1 MFILDIAI
9 AGINEA
15 KLVVTSEKIKI
26 IIIEKGFTSLG
37 ISSKKY
43 TSLGN
48 ISTLKMYDKITLI
61 DSMFSENKTPII
73 IPKTLA
79 ISPIVKP
86 VKKKDFIIEL
96 LLRPSVFKIAIS
108 LVLFLI
114 KIVSPEIILKAA
126 TIMINVRII
135 NITFLSTLRAL
146 KNDLFKSIQL

>member
-1 MFILDIAI
+1 MNNNILEIKK
-9 AGINEA
+9 IN
-15 KLVVTSEKIKI
+15 KNFKHRNGL
-26 IIIEKGFTSLG
+26 IEIFK
-37 ISSKKY
+37 
-43 TSLGN
+43 N
-48 ISTLKMYDKITLI
+48 VTLKMYDKITLI